1 MIQNMLRNDPRF
13 ANDPMLQN
21 SMEQLTNNPQMMS
34 QMMNDPTMRS
44 RMQAMMGSTGRMPGG
59 MSDMRPMQ
67 RPAHQGQQPRPSNH
81 SNTPMSDQEMT
92 EEEMLQEAI
101 QRSLRES

>member
-1 MIQNMLRNDPRF
+1 
-13 ANDPMLQN
+13 
-21 SMEQLTNNPQMMS
+21 MEQLANNPQMMSQLS

-44 RMQAMMGSTGRMPGG
+44 RMQAMMGPTGG
-59 MSDMRPMQ
+59 MTSGTGSLLPTQ
-67 RPAHQGQQPRPSNH
+67 LSAQQGQQRQIRSNNH